1 MSPLDNEG
9 MVELLHTH
17 GINMRYLGRMAALAH
32 TQEAQDL
39 DLLRTHRQRIQS
51 MPLYWL
57 EMIEIEILARCFKH
71 YLNRLYRENKD
82 IRQSPSPTIATLL
95 NHILGTS
102 IAPTLTTTNSTTA
115 AATTT
120 TTTTTTTTAT
130 STATTAGTVTA
141 GSAGTGGSISHMSSI
156 ESGNDSNIASLS
168 SIERKESS
176 DSDKDNSISTNT
188 KQNINMKKKKSKHT
202 HARENCSA
210 SIPELIDAGG
220 SRGDCITALGLL
232 ASSRFGLLH
241 PSLLNFKTA
250 IATDRCQNNNK
261 DVGVVVGAEG
271 GSVVD
276 GVEKGVEG
284 GVDGGNVTE
293 SQIEHKEGESEA
305 PAGAAS
311 EVSAAGVAAADAATE
326 FKLASLPFLHDRITR
341 ITLLRRLCQIA
352 GLRIISR
359 DYDFSSPHPFSR
371 DDIVSVVPLVKSAQQ
386 SGPIPEVS
394 DILNQAR
401 GCLEEGNLTGAFEL
415 SQDASRLLNQITGP
429 LHKETVMC
437 TNLITQILLEARNNS
452 LALTMAFK
460 SLSISVQLT
469 GLDSQDAAQHHGQ
482 VAALLCDLGYP
493 LKALQHFLV
502 MKYLIELMAG
512 PRHPELVNVYLRL
525 VGIYDQQ
532 KEYVTAQVLLAAAK
546 ELSVDVSRQCMISTT
561 VAEIYDKMGELTKA
575 VSEQRTVLRTMV
587 QLFGP
592 ADEKSIEAK
601 SKVEKYLRKLTISN
615 VNAARGIGNKNISNN
630 SNISNGKG
638 KGKDKVVSKD
648 LEVTK
653 KKSME
658 DDDMNGKDENKDD
671 DYLQLITDGDTKKD
685 EKKKSNNS
693 TKKKNNKNKNKK

>member
-17 GINMRYLGRMAALAH
+17 GVNMRYLGRMAALAH

-71 YLNRLYRENKD
+71 HLNRLYRENKD
-82 IRQSPSPTIATLL
+82 VRQSPSPTIATLL

-102 IAPTLTTTNSTTA
+102 IPSP
-115 AATTT
+115 TTT
-120 TTTTTTTTAT
+120 TITTTTSTTTTAT
-130 STATTAGTVTA
+130 STTTAATA
-141 GSAGTGGSISHMSSI
+141 ISAASGAGAGASVGGVISHVSST
-156 ESGNDSNIASLS
+156 ESGNESNMTSSLS
-168 SIERKESS
+168 LIERKEST
-176 DSDKDNSISTNT
+176 DSDKDNSINT
-188 KQNINMKKKKSKHT
+188 KQNMNMNMKKKKSKHT

-220 SRGDCITALGLL
+220 RRGDCIAALGLL
-232 ASSRFGLLH
+232 AATRFGLLH

-250 IATDRCQNNNK
+250 TDRCQESFK
-261 DVGVVVGAEG
+261 VGGVLVDGGEGEG
-271 GSVVD
+271 GKEGGD
-276 GVEKGVEG
+276 GVEGEDR
-284 GVDGGNVTE
+284 VDGAALTE
-293 SQIEHKEGESEA
+293 SQVEQKEVVESEA
-305 PAGAAS
+305 ATAIATT
-311 EVSAAGVAAADAATE
+311 AAAAAAAVAE
-326 FKLASLPFLHDRITR
+326 EAVKAQKLLSLPFLHDRITR

-359 DYDFSSPHPFSR
+359 DYDFTSPHPFCR

-401 GCLEEGNLTGAFEL
+401 GCLDEGNLTGAFEL

-493 LKALQHFLV
+493 LKALQHFLT

-525 VGIYDQQ
+525 VSIYDQQ

-546 ELSVDVSRQCMISTT
+546 ELSVDVARQCMISTT
-561 VAEIYDKMGELTKA
+561 VADIYDKMGELTKA
-575 VSEQRTVLRTMV
+575 VSEQRAVLRTMV

-592 ADEKSIEAK
+592 TDEKSIDAK

-615 VNAARGIGNKNISNN
+615 VNAARGIGNKNNSNN
-630 SNISNGKG
+630 KGNGK
-638 KGKDKVVSKD
+638 VIMKD
-648 LEVTK
+648 LEVTIK
-653 KKSME
+653 KAMKGE
-658 DDDMNGKDENKDD
+658 DMNGKDENKDD
-671 DYLQLITDGDTKKD
+671 DYLQLITDGDMKKD
-685 EKKKSNNS
+685 EKKKSNSSN
-693 TKKKNNKNKNKK
+693 KKKNKHKNKK